1 MRLNYLLESVLDL
14 LGGFDLAIFVERS
27 HFQSRMHLHVRI
39 QRVPPLE
46 RLVTNGTHV
55 KIVLGMEP
63 FDVHE
68 QLFAASRA
76 ELAFVAIKLFVGHM
90 ALHMGPKRP
99 LARAA
104 VLAQLALV
112 RRFAGVRPDVVHQER
127 LVRGAVIALGAPRG
141 SRE

>member
-1 MRLNYLLESVLDL
+1 
-14 LGGFDLAIFVERS
+14 
-27 HFQSRMHLHVRI
+27 
-39 QRVPPLE
+39 
-46 RLVTNGTHV
+46 
-55 KIVLGMEP
+55 MEP

-76 ELAFVAIKLFVGHM
+76 ELALVAIKLFVSHM
-90 ALHMGPKRP
+90 ALHMSPECP

-127 LVRGAVIALGAPRG
+127 LVRSAVIALVASTER
-141 SRE
+141 RE